1 MNRHNAIEG
10 PYINFVAQI
19 LQQQVK
25 QCKNHVKCHFCGV
38 DKQSHSAHRTI
49 RNIIFNE

>member
-1 MNRHNAIEG
+1 MNRHNTIEG

-19 LQQQVK
+19 LQQQVE

-38 DKQSHSAHRTI
+38 VEQRY
-49 RNIIFNE
+49 